1 MWFVHCITVL
11 HEGIQQLFVK
21 KKLKCELPYAIFFK
35 VCQIPINFK
44 EEKDNCPNDSICL
57 GTFQQCMSYASVWL
71 AGCWFWCG
79 LMLHFER
86 LWVMKQDKSISPCH
100 VFAFSACVCKR
111 ACQRDWV
118 EAAVINDVLIPSL
131 VWSDSLWNGCLY
143 VQMWLNVCTIVC

>member
-1 MWFVHCITVL
+1 MWFVHYI
-11 HEGIQQLFVK
+11 
-21 KKLKCELPYAIFFK
+21 KCGFFFFF
-35 VCQIPINFK
+35 ISR

-57 GTFQQCMSYASVWL
+57 GPFQQCVSVWL

-86 LWVMKQDKSISPCH
+86 LWVMKQEKSISPCH
-100 VFAFSACVCKR
+100 VFAFSACVYKR

-143 VQMWLNVCTIVC
+143 VQMRLNVHTIVCWLKLFIYI